1 MLTLKNTK
9 IVCFLKMQQT
19 FPINFYK
26 KTSLKKK
33 IKQINS
39 NGRLEQKLGTISFF
53 IVNYTIY

>member
-33 IKQINS
+33 LN
-39 NGRLEQKLGTISFF
+39 R
-53 IVNYTIY
+53 